1 MMPLCTTATLSVAC
15 GCAFTSFGLPCVAQR
30 VWPMPLWPASGS
42 LDQALFEILQ
52 FAFGAAAREVAAF
65 ERRDAG

>member
-1 MMPLCTTATLSVAC
+1 LVL
-15 GCAFTSFGLPCVAQR
+15 AFFAGLAAFAGFG
-30 VWPMPLWPASGS
+30 
-42 LDQALFEILQ
+42 